1 MINKEL
7 KKLSRRELID
17 IIYQLKK
24 TEQQMLERIADLE
37 NSLQDK
43 RIRISR
49 AGSIAEAAADITLVF
64 SAAQETANLYL
75 HEIACMKE
83 EAQNEC
89 ARLIE
94 EAKQKA
100 AEILAD
106 GKEPQNPPMA
116 DGVSD
121 SD

>member
-49 AGSIAEAAADITLVF
+49 AGSIAEAAADITQVF